1 MVTRSLFNSDFVDVK
16 NNYFM
21 INSLDDRA
29 LNQCIFLFI
38 PN

>member
-1 MVTRSLFNSDFVDVK
+1 MVTRSLSNSDYVEAK

-21 INSLDDRA
+21 ISSLDDSA
-29 LNQCIFLFI
+29 LNQFIFLFI